1 MDNSRLILKRWSTPL
16 ARLGEEGHLDGV
28 LEVLNPMYEDDNLL
42 ILPEKDKVFE
52 AFKMLQPEKLRVVI
66 LGMDPYPNPG
76 EATGYAFA
84 NPEGS
89 IRMSKS
95 LQKIHEVIE
104 EKFYG
109 GLHLDFDVTLQNWA
123 NQGVLAL
130 NTSATVLARKPG
142 SHTKIWAKFTEVL
155 ISELS
160 KNFDG
165 LSFCFWGKQA
175 QQYAYLVDTYKHN
188 TFACYHPA
196 YAVRQGRKWVCDH
209 FEEVNKYLKPP
220 IKW

>member
-1 MDNSRLILKRWSTPL
+1 MDNSRLILNRWSTPL
-16 ARLGEEGHLDGV
+16 ARLGEEGHLDRV
-28 LEVLNPMYEDDNLL
+28 LSILNPLYEDED
-42 ILPEKDKVFE
+42 ILVVPEKDKVFA
-52 AFKMLQPEKLRVVI
+52 AFKMLEPEKLRVVI
-66 LGMDPYPNPG
+66 LGMDPYPNLG

-84 NPEGS
+84 NPEET

-95 LQKIHEVIE
+95 LEKIHEVIE
-104 EKFYG
+104 EEFYD
-109 GLHLDFDVTLQNWA
+109 GLNLDFDVTLQHWA

-130 NTSATVLARKPG
+130 NTSATVQARKPG
-142 SHTKIWAKFTEVL
+142 SHTKIWGKFTETL

-160 KNFDG
+160 KNFEG
-165 LSFCFWGKQA
+165 VSFFFWGKQA
-175 QQYAYLVDTYKHN
+175 QQYAYLVDEMKHN

-209 FEEVNKYLKPP
+209 FGQVNKYLNPP